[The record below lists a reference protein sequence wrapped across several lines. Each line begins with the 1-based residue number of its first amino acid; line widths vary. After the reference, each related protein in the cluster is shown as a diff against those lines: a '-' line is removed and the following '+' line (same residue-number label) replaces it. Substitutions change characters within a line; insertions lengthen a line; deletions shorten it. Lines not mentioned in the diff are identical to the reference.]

1 MGRELTTPADLD
13 GLPDVP
19 DVLLDAREVSKTFG
33 EQRALDHVSV
43 RVRRGAVHA
52 VVGENGSGKSTF
64 IKILAGYHTPD
75 HGCRITVAGQ
85 ELPPGTPAESL
96 RLGLRFVHQNLGLI
110 AQFDAADNIGLVAG
124 YPTGPVGRIQVRAQ
138 RRRAT
143 ELLARIGVTL
153 DLAVPVGQL
162 RPVER
167 SAVAVARALDD
178 RHGEIRL
185 LVLDEPTAALPPTE
199 VEALFRVVRD
209 VAAHGVSV
217 LYVSHRLDEILA
229 LADVVSV
236 LRDGRLQG
244 TFPVEGLSRD
254 QIVRHILGDA
264 LVPKLSTRPDSAP
277 ELDGATGLSGAAGL
291 TSATGLD
298 GAAGLNSAASVD
310 GGSRRTDGSRV
321 DSAPRVDSD
330 SSVDGGSGRV
340 DGSRVDRAAGVDS
353 DSSVDGGSGRVDGS
367 RVDSA
372 SRVDSDSSVDGGS
385 GRVDGSRVDRAAGVD
400 GGSRVDS
407 GFRRGDLV
415 RPALEVHSL
424 VARYLAGV
432 DFTVG
437 AGEIVG
443 VAGLDGSGRDELAG
457 ALGGAVPARGIVIDA
472 DGRTLGKLTPRAARA
487 HGIALVLPNWH
498 PASAVREF
506 DVRENVSLASL
517 RRFASGGVVR
527 RGRERQAALDWLA
540 DVDIRPRDPAKLYG
554 LLSGGNQQK
563 VIVARWLATRPRVM
577 VLDDPTSGV
586 DVGARAQIYQLLR
599 AQAAAG
605 VGILLCSSDSEDLVA
620 VCDRVLCLVA
630 GRVAAEI
637 SGSDVAEQA
646 VLAAI
651 SARAGGG
658 LERPTGAA

>member
-1 MGRELTTPADLD
+1 VGRELTPRPAAD
-13 GLPDVP
+13 GMP

-33 EQRALDHVSV
+33 EQRALDRVSV
-43 RVRRGAVHA
+43 QVRRGEVHA

-64 IKILAGYHTPD
+64 IKILAGYYTPD
-75 HGCRITVAGQ
+75 HGCRITVVGH
-85 ELPPGTPAESL
+85 ELPSGTPAESH
-96 RLGLRFVHQNLGLI
+96 RLGLRFVHQNLGLV

-124 YPTGPVGRIQVRAQ
+124 YPTGRAGRIQVRAQ
-138 RRRAT
+138 RRRAA

-153 DLAVPVGQL
+153 DLAAPVGQL

-167 SAVAVARALDD
+167 SAVAIARALDD

-244 TFPVEGLSRD
+244 TFQVEGLSRD

-264 LVPKLSTRPDSAP
+264 PALTLTEPLAQPDG
-277 ELDGATGLSGAAGL
+277 D
-291 TSATGLD
+291 
-298 GAAGLNSAASVD
+298 
-310 GGSRRTDGSRV
+310 SRV
-321 DSAPRVDSD
+321 DGYVRLN
-330 SSVDGGSGRV
+330 
-340 DGSRVDRAAGVDS
+340 
-353 DSSVDGGSGRVDGS
+353 
-367 RVDSA
+367 
-372 SRVDSDSSVDGGS
+372 
-385 GRVDGSRVDRAAGVD
+385 
-400 GGSRVDS
+400 GGSRVD
-407 GFRRGDLV
+407 GGG
-415 RPALEVHSL
+415 RPALEVRGLS
-424 VARYLAGV
+424 ARYLAGV
-432 DFTVG
+432 DFAVG
-437 AGEIVG
+437 GGEIVG

-457 ALGGAVPARGIVIDA
+457 ALGGAVPALGTVIDA

-517 RRFASGGVVR
+517 RQFASAGVVR

-630 GRVAAEI
+630 GRVVGEL
-637 SGSDVAEQA
+637 SGTDIAEQA

-651 SARAGGG
+651 SARAGGAAA
-658 LERPTGAA
+658 RPTGAA

>member
-1 MGRELTTPADLD
+1 MGRELTAPADLD

-85 ELPPGTPAESL
+85 ELPPGTPAESH

-124 YPTGPVGRIQVRAQ
+124 YPTGPAGRIQVRAQ

-264 LVPKLSTRPDSAP
+264 LVPKLSTRPDSAA

-310 GGSRRTDGSRV
+310 GGSRRADDSRV
-321 DSAPRVDSD
+321 DSA
-330 SSVDGGSGRV
+330 
-340 DGSRVDRAAGVDS
+340 SR
-353 DSSVDGGSGRVDGS
+353 VDGGSGRVDGS
-367 RVDSA
+367 RVDS
-372 SRVDSDSSVDGGS
+372 DSSVYGGS
-385 GRVDGSRVDRAAGVD
+385 GRVDGSRVDSAAGVD
-400 GGSRVDS
+400 GDSRVDG

-432 DFTVG
+432 DFSVG

-457 ALGGAVPARGIVIDA
+457 ALGGAVPARGTVIDA
-472 DGRTLGKLTPRAARA
+472 DGRTLGRLTPRAARA

-637 SGSDVAEQA
+637 SGSDIAEQA